1 MISRAATVAVNATE
15 ILEDNDPA
23 VLRSAQMKDLTWA
36 QTIEY
41 LEGGTLPVTKL
52 PTSVAEF
59 EVANGVLYHLQNNND
74 RILRQVVVPRQLRD
88 SALRLA
94 QLSLLQP
101 IPEFLGHTTRQNLC
115 FSSRTCCLIL
125 SSL

>member
-1 MISRAATVAVNATE
+1 MISRASIVAVNATE

-23 VLRSAQMKDLTWA
+23 VLRSEQMKDLTWA

-59 EVANGVLYHLQNNND
+59 EVANGVL
-74 RILRQVVVPRQLRD
+74 
-88 SALRLA
+88 
-94 QLSLLQP
+94 
-101 IPEFLGHTTRQNLC
+101 
-115 FSSRTCCLIL
+115 
-125 SSL
+125 